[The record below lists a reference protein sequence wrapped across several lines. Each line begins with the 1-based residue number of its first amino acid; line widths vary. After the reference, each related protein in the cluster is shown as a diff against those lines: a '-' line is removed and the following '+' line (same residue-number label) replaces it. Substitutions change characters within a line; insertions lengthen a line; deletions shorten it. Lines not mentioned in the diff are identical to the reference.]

1 MLMYKEMIKKI
12 CDELNIKCD
21 FISKDYVCVLKKG
34 NVKKVITGYKF
45 DLNPH
50 ALGLVFDDKYATYE
64 YMKLLNIPVVTH
76 SIIYNENN
84 LKEYALNC
92 KGLSYLEELFYKY
105 NKDIIIKINNGTC
118 GRGVYHVTDINT
130 AKDRYLKLISKHYSL
145 SICPYYEIE
154 NEYRVIVLN
163 NNIKLIYKKINPCIY
178 GDGKSTIKELL
189 TKFNYE
195 YFKDYDKDNKDVVL
209 KNNEKYVYDFRFN
222 LSNGAICNFDI
233 LKKDKDS
240 IVSIVNEVLKTGI
253 KFGSI
258 DILKSNNE
266 FYVLEVNSG
275 VMMDNLIIEN
285 NYYDEAYKIYKDAIR
300 DLFYM

>member
-1 MLMYKEMIKKI
+1 MGKIIAITEKEK
-12 CDELNIKCD
+12 ELV
-21 FISKDYVCVLKKG
+21 KDY
-34 NVKKVITGYKF
+34 
-45 DLNPH
+45 
-50 ALGLVFDDKYATYE
+50 
-64 YMKLLNIPVVTH
+64 H
-76 SIIYNENN
+76 S
-84 LKEYALNC
+84 KEYNDKSIVEAT
-92 KGLSYLEELFYKY
+92 GLSYNKVYYIRHMLLNLPPYNNRKTVAKNGEL
-105 NKDIIIKINNGTC
+105 IL
-118 GRGVYHVTDINT
+118 T
-130 AKDRYLKLISKHYSL
+130 A
-145 SICPYYEIE
+145 
-154 NEYRVIVLN
+154 
-163 NNIKLIYKKINPCIY
+163 
-178 GDGKSTIKELL
+178 
-189 TKFNYE
+189 
-195 YFKDYDKDNKDVVL
+195 DNKDVVL

-258 DILKSNNE
+258 DIVKSNNE